1 MKLVG
6 VHMIRIPHN
15 PDLTRIAY
23 TCQSPFLRIHKFS
36 FLFGVLFICTF
47 MRSGWNEVAY
57 EVITLIDE
65 AHTHTHTHRD
75 MNAEELCR
83 FRFLD
88 FMFIIMSY
96 TFLYMHFFM

>member
-1 MKLVG
+1 
-6 VHMIRIPHN
+6 
-15 PDLTRIAY
+15 
-23 TCQSPFLRIHKFS
+23 
-36 FLFGVLFICTF
+36 

-65 AHTHTHTHRD
+65 AHTHTQRD

-88 FMFIIMSY
+88 SMFIIMSY
-96 TFLYMHFFM
+96 TFLYMHLFM